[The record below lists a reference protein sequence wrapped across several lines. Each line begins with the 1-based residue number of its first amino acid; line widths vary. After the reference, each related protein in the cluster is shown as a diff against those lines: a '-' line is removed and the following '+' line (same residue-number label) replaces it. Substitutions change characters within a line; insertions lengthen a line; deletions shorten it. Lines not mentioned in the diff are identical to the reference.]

1 MKTKLQFASV
11 LFSICA
17 LAQAQT
23 SQLEYRPFAVGEKV
37 WETQIGGIKENL
49 YCYQIDGD
57 TILNGVTWKKV
68 YSYVAWPQF
77 NYNYFAAVRDVG
89 NKVYAIAKGSSKPR
103 LLYNF
108 DLKVGNT
115 VKCGIEGANF
125 GCLLDAGE
133 NPDTLFGFPFKNSL
147 RVEKIDTIN
156 SSYTGMEYRRFTL
169 KLVDKYDVRVD
180 GIDDIVWIEG
190 IGSGAGV
197 FSPWQPL
204 PGKGGF
210 IQRCYVG
217 DTYIFGQTLY
227 YEEEDPSVVGSPQA
241 AKMKSSAIYDID
253 GRKLQRVPQ
262 KGIYIQNGKKVA
274 VK

>member
-1 MKTKLQFASV
+1 MKAKLQFTSV
-11 LFSICA
+11 LFAICT

-49 YCYQIDGD
+49 YCYKIDGD
-57 TILNGVTWKKV
+57 TILNGETWKKV
-68 YSYVAWPQF
+68 YSYISWSHF

-115 VKCGIEGANF
+115 VNCGIEGANF

-133 NPDTLFGFPFKNSL
+133 KPDTLFGFPFKYSL
-147 RVEKIDTIN
+147 RVEKIDTIKY
-156 SSYTGMEYRRFTL
+156 SYNGMEFRRFTL
-169 KLVDKYDVRVD
+169 KLVDAYNLRVH
-180 GIDDIVWIEG
+180 GIDNIVWIEG

-197 FSPWQPL
+197 FSPWQQL
-204 PGKGGF
+204 PRKGSF
-210 IQRCYVG
+210 QQTCIENRAF
-217 DTYIFGQTLY
+217 IFGEELY
-227 YEEEDPSVVGSPQA
+227 YQEENPSVVGSPQA
-241 AKMKSSAIYDID
+241 AKKKSSAIYDMD
-253 GRKLQRVPQ
+253 GRQLPQTPQ
-262 KGIYIQNGKKVA
+262 KGIYIQDGHKVA

>member
-11 LFSICA
+11 LFAICT

-37 WETQIGGIKENL
+37 WETQIGPIKENL

-57 TILNGVTWKKV
+57 TILNGETWKKV

-133 NPDTLFGFPFKNSL
+133 KPDTLFGFPFKNSL

-204 PGKGGF
+204 PRKGGF
-210 IQRCYVG
+210 IQRCFVG
-217 DTYIFGQTLY
+217 DTYIFGQPLY

-241 AKMKSSAIYDID
+241 AKKKSSAIYDMD
-253 GRKLQRVPQ
+253 GRQLSQTPQ
-262 KGIYIQNGKKVA
+262 KGLYIRNGKKVA